1 MKPLNNFIIELPKK
15 FKDTIEVGGKTLYLA
30 SKFDEFANRIT
41 SGTIVA
47 VPERV
52 NTGAKVGDTLYFHH
66 HVVMNPVF
74 DMQDGN
80 YLVMYDPAGK
90 YSNHAIAY
98 KNDSGIHM
106 LGDWVF
112 LREIKEQEVKSS
124 VLIITQEE
132 KRQPKGTIAYSHP
145 KLDDENIKVGATVG
159 YGTNADYEIE
169 VEGETLLRMLIEE
182 ILYVE
187 EDTVHND

>member
-30 SKFDEFANRIT
+30 SKFDEFGNRIT

-47 VPERV
+47 VPERL
-52 NTGAKVGDTLYFHH
+52 NTGAKVGDVLYFHH

-98 KNDSGIHM
+98 KNESGLHM
-106 LGDWVF
+106 LGDWVL

-124 VLIITQEE
+124 VLIINQEE
-132 KRQPKGTIAYSHP
+132 KRQPKGIVAYNHP
-145 KLDDENIKVGATVG
+145 KLKEENISIGSIVG
-159 YGTNADYEIE
+159 YGKNADYEIE
-169 VEGETLLRMLIEE
+169 VEGEVLLRMLIEE

-187 EDTVHND
+187 EDTIHNN